1 MKLDTVAFIASPSA
15 ARDSAA
21 QACDLG
27 FDGWLTAEAGYDP
40 FVACATAADAAG
52 DDLEVGT
59 AIAVAFGRTPM
70 TVAYAA
76 NDLQGL
82 TEGRFL
88 LGLGSQIK
96 PHIERRYSMPWS
108 DPVARMRE
116 FIAALRAIWH
126 AWEHDEELDFRG
138 DFYEHTLMT
147 PFFVGANHGYGP
159 PPIALAGVGPRMTK
173 LCGEAADLFLA
184 HSFTTADY
192 LRDVSLPRLREGA
205 AEVGRDPDEIGVA
218 LTSFVVTGRTEEER
232 ASVEAAVKAQIGF
245 YGSTPAYRPV
255 LDHHGWGD
263 LQTELNHLSKQGRW
277 TEMGALIPDEVLD
290 ALCLVVDEPDDVG
303 PAFLDRFD
311 GLVTRAGIYPTWSPD
326 PQAIR
331 ALKAALTD
339 R

>member
-1 MKLDTVAFIASPSA
+1 MKLDTVAFIPSPAA

-21 QACDLG
+21 RACDLG
-27 FDGWLTAEAGYDP
+27 FDGWLTAEAGFDP
-40 FVACATAADAAG
+40 FVACATAADAARG
-52 DDLEVGT
+52 DFEIGT
-59 AIAVAFGRTPM
+59 HITVAFGRTPM

-82 TEGRFL
+82 TGGRFL

-108 DPVARMRE
+108 MPIARMRE
-116 FIAALRAIWH
+116 FIAAVRAIWH
-126 AWEHDEELDFRG
+126 AWEHEETLDFRG

-147 PFFVGANHGYGP
+147 PFFVGANHGFGP
-159 PPIALAGVGPRMTK
+159 PPIALAGVGPHMTR
-173 LCGEAADLFLA
+173 LSGETADLFLA

-205 AEVGRDPDEIGVA
+205 THVGREPSEIGVA
-218 LTSFVVTGRTEEER
+218 LTSFVITGRTDQER
-232 ASVEAAVKAQIGF
+232 AGVEAAVKAQIGF

-255 LDHHGWGD
+255 LEHHGWGE
-263 LQTELNHLSKQGRW
+263 LQSELNHLSKQGRW
-277 TEMGALIPDEVLD
+277 QEMGEIIPPEVLD
-290 ALCLVVDEPDDVG
+290 ALCLIVDDPDDVG
-303 PAFLDRFD
+303 PAFLARFD
-311 GLVTRAGIYPTWSPD
+311 GLVTRAGIYPTWTPD
-326 PQAIR
+326 VEAVH